1 MPSRATRAASPA
13 AFPLVPVLSMVRDQA
28 TEARSE
34 PAPAQALP
42 APAQRLA
49 ELAEAFPSRVSGA
62 EVRRMIRCLRRSAG
76 WTPEKYGRLWSDPE
90 ASFGPFGALP
100 VRLRETLADAVIW
113 EMRERSFT
121 TGERIHRRVYGS
133 LFRLGSEISL
143 RGRLISGRGRRW
155 RRLGRWIYLCGRWLC
170 AASEWAG
177 RGWLAVS
184 RYAGPW
190 PRSGFHALWK
200 WAGVDPMHAGVEY
213 VRSVPCD
220 PRLSPVYRD
229 PARRVCSWM
238 MVGFDLLPS
247 DGDFYYI
254 EANIN
259 PGFFSHRRE
268 EKHADGDPLLQAMIE
283 GARREGCQ
291 RIVIYPSSVG
301 GPSSRLE
308 QWWRAQASASGLEL
322 EIRDDPRVRSQSR
335 RETEPIMA
343 PDAERTLFVNIR
355 TLPHPVNVL
364 LEEKGLFEAEIE
376 RHNARAPEEERIP
389 VPRRIR
395 SSDEVPDAD
404 PSGRF
409 PNVVVKHALLNEA
422 RDVRMYR
429 TSRLDPSLLEP
440 PYVAYEFV
448 APVLEALEEDG
459 VEGEYAVK
467 YRLNTFI
474 TPDGPLCTYASKGI
488 GGAPVPAT
496 LADGPVGDPR
506 PYVVNNHMGGR
517 HARATDAEAERA
529 MAAAL
534 RVGWLAHDFL
544 RRLHG
549 PKWPRVEGP
558 VEP

>member
-1 MPSRATRAASPA
+1 
-13 AFPLVPVLSMVRDQA
+13 V
-28 TEARSE
+28 
-34 PAPAQALP
+34 
-42 APAQRLA
+42 A

-62 EVRRMIRCLRRSAG
+62 EVRRMIRWLRRRAA
-76 WTPEKYGRLWSDPE
+76 WTPEVYRRLWEDPE
-90 ASFGPFGALP
+90 ASFGPFGELP
-100 VRLRETLADAVIW
+100 RRLREALADAVSW

-121 TGERIHRRVYGS
+121 AGHRLHRRVYGPA
-133 LFRLGSEISL
+133 FRLGSEISL
-143 RGRLISGRGRRW
+143 RGRRVSGRGRRW
-155 RRLGRWIYLCGRWLC
+155 RRLGRWIYLCGRGLC
-170 AASEWAG
+170 AASERAG
-177 RGWLAVS
+177 RGWLTVS

-190 PRSGFHALWK
+190 LRSGFHALWK
-200 WAGVDPMHAGVEY
+200 WAGIDPMHAAVEY
-213 VRSVPCD
+213 VRGVPCD
-220 PRLSPVYRD
+220 PRISPVYRD
-229 PARRVCSWM
+229 PARKVCSWM

-247 DGDFYYI
+247 DGYFYYI

-259 PGFFSHRRE
+259 PGFFSHGRE
-268 EKHADGDPLLQAMIE
+268 RHHAEGDPLLEAMIQ
-283 GARREGCQ
+283 GARREGCD
-291 RIVIYPSSVG
+291 RIVLYPSSVA

-308 QWWRAQASASGLEL
+308 AWWQAQASAAGLEL
-322 EIRDDPRVRSQSR
+322 EIRDDPRVRSRCR

-355 TLPHPVNVL
+355 TLPHPVDVL

-376 RHNARAPEEERIP
+376 RHNARAAEEDRIP
-389 VPRRIR
+389 VPRRIH
-395 SSDEVPDAD
+395 SSDEVPDAH
-404 PSGRF
+404 PGGRF

-448 APVLEALEEDG
+448 APELEALEENG
-459 VEGEYAVK
+459 VEREYAVK

-488 GGAPVPAT
+488 GGAPVPEA
-496 LADGPVGDPR
+496 LAEGPVADPR

-517 HARATDAEAERA
+517 HSRATESEAESA

-549 PKWPRVEGP
+549 PEWPRVEGP